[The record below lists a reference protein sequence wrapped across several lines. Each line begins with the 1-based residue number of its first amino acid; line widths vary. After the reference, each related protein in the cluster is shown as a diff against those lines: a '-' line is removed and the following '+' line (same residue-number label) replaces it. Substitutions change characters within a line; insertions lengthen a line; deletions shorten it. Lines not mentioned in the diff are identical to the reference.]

1 MQLTS
6 HQCSDFTEEKCSN
19 VIRYLGRKAKL
30 QGVRLPLG
38 KIKLHL
44 LLEVPCPCCD
54 LVVRVVGV
62 AVVGMEVILPLQ
74 RVLGADPSLAA
85 ADGKV
90 LQPELPVAA

>member
-1 MQLTS
+1 MNQQLVCHCDVPRS
-6 HQCSDFTEEKCSN
+6 GPHSQAIRCEK
-19 VIRYLGRKAKL
+19 K
-30 QGVRLPLG
+30 VRLPLG

-44 LLEVPCPCCD
+44 CLKVPCPCCH

-62 AVVGMEVILPLQ
+62 AVVGVEVVLPLQ